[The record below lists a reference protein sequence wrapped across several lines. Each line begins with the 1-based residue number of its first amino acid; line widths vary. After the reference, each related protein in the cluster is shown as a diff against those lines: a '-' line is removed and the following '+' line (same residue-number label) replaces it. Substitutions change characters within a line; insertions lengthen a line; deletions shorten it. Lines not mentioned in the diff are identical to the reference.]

1 MIPIQY
7 MDLEYQQNGNIILK
21 NYKAK
26 CLLITTQKEP
36 VLYLV
41 IRMGTFYW
49 DLSNILKIIG
59 KTP

>member
-1 MIPIQY
+1 MILIQY
-7 MDLEYQQNGNIILK
+7 IDLEYQQNGNFILK

-41 IRMGTFYW
+41 IRMGTFY
-49 DLSNILKIIG
+49 
-59 KTP
+59 